1 MWEGVEK
8 FCHSFSRYLKE
19 DDNLALEQREAFIK
33 NFLIEIIQNYF
44 SKVGKLSMSVH
55 YILL

>member
-44 SKVGKLSMSVH
+44 SKVGKLSM
-55 YILL
+55 